1 MEASPQHP
9 VHLSVSVVLHNSPLE
24 LLKRSL
30 HSLVAA
36 VRAAEQ
42 EAGLG
47 DVSIYLVDNASD
59 ADYRLL
65 LAELLASW
73 PVDESCQLH
82 YLPQSDNRG
91 FGYGHNRVIGSLG
104 SDFHI
109 VLNPDAELEVDTLCN
124 GLACMNQDDSIVL
137 LSPRVRGPAG
147 NQEFLCK
154 RYPSA
159 LVLLLRGFA
168 PGFIRRLFRR
178 QLDEYEIRDLCS
190 GEEQVEVDIASGC
203 FMLVRSSALRAVGGF
218 NEDFFLYFEDFDLSL
233 RLRRQGRLV
242 FNPAMRVVHHGGY
255 AASKGLRHVRYFM
268 SSGLRFFNLHGW
280 RWI

>member
-1 MEASPQHP
+1 MESSPQHT
-9 VHLSVSVVLHNSPLE
+9 VHLSVSVVLHNNSLE

-30 HSLVAA
+30 HSLLAA

-42 EAGLG
+42 ETGLG
-47 DVSIYLVDNASD
+47 VVSIYLVDNASD

-65 LAELLASW
+65 LSELLASW

-91 FGYGHNRVIGSLG
+91 FGYGHNRVIESLG

>member
-9 VHLSVSVVLHNSPLE
+9 VHLSVSVVLHNNSLE

-30 HSLVAA
+30 HSLLAA
-36 VRAAEQ
+36 VRAAQ
-42 EAGLG
+42 KEACLG
-47 DVSIYLVDNASD
+47 GVSIYLVDNASD
-59 ADYRLL
+59 AAYRLL
-65 LAELLASW
+65 LSELLASW
-73 PVDESCQLH
+73 PGDESCQLH
-82 YLPQSDNRG
+82 YLPQLDNRG
-91 FGYGHNRVIGSLG
+91 FGYGHNRVIESLG

-109 VLNPDAELEVDTLCN
+109 VLNPDAELEVDTLCT
-124 GLACMNQDDSIVL
+124 GLSCMNQDDSIVL
-137 LSPRVRGPAG
+137 LSPRVFGPAG

-190 GEEQVEVDIASGC
+190 AEEQVEVDIASGC
-203 FMLVRSSALRAVGGF
+203 FMLVRSPALRAVGGF

-233 RLRRQGRLV
+233 RLQRQGRLV

-255 AASKGLRHVRYFM
+255 AATKGLRHVRYFI

>member
-9 VHLSVSVVLHNSPLE
+9 VHLSVSVVLHNNSLE

-30 HSLVAA
+30 HSLLAA
-36 VRAAEQ
+36 VRAAEK
-42 EAGLG
+42 EACLG
-47 DVSIYLVDNASD
+47 GVSIYLVDNASD
-59 ADYRLL
+59 AAYRLL
-65 LAELLASW
+65 LSELLASW
-73 PVDESCQLH
+73 PGDESCQLH
-82 YLPQSDNRG
+82 YLPQLDNRG
-91 FGYGHNRVIGSLG
+91 FGYGHNRVIESLG

-109 VLNPDAELEVDTLCN
+109 VLNPDAELEVDTLCT
-124 GLACMNQDDSIVL
+124 GLSCMNQDDSIVL
-137 LSPRVRGPAG
+137 LSPRVFGPAG

-190 GEEQVEVDIASGC
+190 AEEQVEVDIASGC
-203 FMLVRSSALRAVGGF
+203 FMLVRSPALRAVGGF

-233 RLRRQGRLV
+233 RLQRQGRLV

-255 AASKGLRHVRYFM
+255 AATKGLRHVRYFI

>member
-9 VHLSVSVVLHNSPLE
+9 VHLSVSVVLHNNSLE

-30 HSLVAA
+30 HSLLAA
-36 VRAAEQ
+36 VRAAEK
-42 EAGLG
+42 EACLSG
-47 DVSIYLVDNASD
+47 VSIYLVDNASD

-65 LAELLASW
+65 LSELVASW

-82 YLPQSDNRG
+82 YLPQLDNRG
-91 FGYGHNRVIGSLG
+91 FGYGHNRVIESLD
-104 SDFHI
+104 SDFHV
-109 VLNPDAELEVDTLCN
+109 VLNPDAELEADTLCT
-124 GLACMNQDDSIVL
+124 GLSCLNQDDSIVL
-137 LSPRVRGPAG
+137 LSPRVCGPAG

-168 PGFIRRLFRR
+168 PGFMWRLFRS
-178 QLDEYEIRDLCS
+178 QLDKYEIRDLCS

-203 FMLVRSSALRAVGGF
+203 FMLVRSPALRAVGGF

-255 AASKGLRHVRYFM
+255 AASKGLRHVRYFI

>member
-1 MEASPQHP
+1 M
-9 VHLSVSVVLHNSPLE
+9 VLHNNSLE

-30 HSLVAA
+30 HSLLAA
-36 VRAAEQ
+36 VRAAEK
-42 EAGLG
+42 EACLG
-47 DVSIYLVDNASD
+47 GVSIYLVDNASD

-65 LAELLASW
+65 LSELLASW
-73 PVDESCQLH
+73 PGDESCQLH
-82 YLPQSDNRG
+82 YLPQLDNRG
-91 FGYGHNRVIGSLG
+91 FGYGHNRVIESLD
-104 SDFHI
+104 SDFHV
-109 VLNPDAELEVDTLCN
+109 VLNPDAELEADTLCT
-124 GLACMNQDDSIVL
+124 GLSCMNQDDSIVL
-137 LSPRVRGPAG
+137 LSPRVFGPAG

-168 PGFIRRLFRR
+168 PGFIQRLFRR

-203 FMLVRSSALRAVGGF
+203 FMLVRSPALRAVGGF

-233 RLRRQGRLV
+233 RLQRQGRLV

-255 AASKGLRHVRYFM
+255 AATKGLRHVRYFI

>member
-1 MEASPQHP
+1 MESSPQHP
-9 VHLSVSVVLHNSPLE
+9 VHLSVSVVLHNNSLE

-30 HSLVAA
+30 HSLLAA

-47 DVSIYLVDNASD
+47 VVSIYLIDNASD

-65 LAELLASW
+65 LSELLASW

-91 FGYGHNRVIGSLG
+91 FGYGHNRVIESLG

-124 GLACMNQDDSIVL
+124 GLSCMNQDDSIVL
-137 LSPRVRGPAG
+137 LSPRVLGPAG

-159 LVLLLRGFA
+159 LLLLLRGFA

-178 QLDEYEIRDLCS
+178 QLDDYEIRDLCS

-242 FNPAMRVVHHGGY
+242 FNPEMRVVHHGGY
-255 AASKGLRHVRYFM
+255 AATKGLRHVRYFI

-280 RWI
+280 R

>member
-9 VHLSVSVVLHNSPLE
+9 VHLSVSVVLHNNSLE

-30 HSLVAA
+30 HSLLAA
-36 VRAAEQ
+36 VRAAEK
-42 EAGLG
+42 EACLG
-47 DVSIYLVDNASD
+47 VVSIYLVDNDSD

-65 LAELLASW
+65 LSELLASW

-82 YLPQSDNRG
+82 YLPQLDNRG
-91 FGYGHNRVIGSLG
+91 FGYGHNRVIESLG
-104 SDFHI
+104 SDFHV
-109 VLNPDAELEVDTLCN
+109 VLNPDAELEVDTLCT
-124 GLACMNQDDSIVL
+124 GLSCMNQDDSIVL
-137 LSPRVRGPAG
+137 LSPRVCGPAG

-168 PGFIRRLFRR
+168 PGFIQRLFRR
-178 QLDEYEIRDLCS
+178 QLEEYEIRDLCS

-203 FMLVRSSALRAVGGF
+203 FMLVRSPALRAVGGF

-255 AASKGLRHVRYFM
+255 AASKGLRHVRYFI

>member
-1 MEASPQHP
+1 MESSPQHP
-9 VHLSVSVVLHNSPLE
+9 VHLSVSVVLHNNSLE

-30 HSLVAA
+30 HSLLAA

-47 DVSIYLVDNASD
+47 VVSIYLIDNASD

-65 LAELLASW
+65 LSELLASW

-91 FGYGHNRVIGSLG
+91 FGYGHNRVIESLG

-124 GLACMNQDDSIVL
+124 GLSCINQDDSIVL
-137 LSPRVRGPAG
+137 LSPRVLGPAG

-159 LVLLLRGFA
+159 LLLLLRGFA

-242 FNPAMRVVHHGGY
+242 FNPAMRVLHHGGY
-255 AASKGLRHVRYFM
+255 TATKGLRHVRYFI